1 MKTENKLLVE
11 NSISTTI
18 LLELFISIST
28 AQNEQAILE
37 NTLPLFLKKLNC
49 TLACVTQT
57 FDEKSE
63 IIQVFP
69 EVFSSKTILNQVI
82 NHFQQVKTDSDEI
95 KYIEIG
101 GTHFYSYKLSD
112 FGELILGR
120 TQAFDL
126 FIKNELN
133 SFTTHFGAHLI
144 LARELNHR
152 ECQQKELKTT
162 NDRLSLLENFI
173 NLSTD
178 ALQVADEFGNLVYV
192 NEVASNRLGIANND
206 IHLYR
211 LEDFEPLFKIP
222 INWENHIKDLKQK
235 EHIIIESVNVNQ
247 QTGNL
252 IPVEVTVTYKEL
264 DGKGYIIA
272 ISRDITDR
280 KSFEKELKQQTEL
293 QDLLMKIA
301 SDYINVPLKDLDKLV
316 DKSLKELGEFV
327 HADRTYIFNY
337 DFEHFNASNSHEWC
351 AEGIEPQIENLQEIP
366 LDFIVE
372 WVETHKKGESM
383 DIKDVET
390 LPDSNLKELLA
401 SQSIQSLLAIPLMH
415 QNNCLGFV
423 GFDSVH
429 KKYPYTE
436 KEKQLLT
443 LFAQMLVNVSLRTKT
458 QTELDEAKQKLESV
472 FNEIEDVVW
481 SSKLPNYE
489 LLYITPSA
497 EELYGYP
504 LNDFAT
510 DNQLWQKVIHADD
523 TFIIAEMYEE
533 LQNNGFFEK
542 EYRIETKS
550 KILKWVKNRSKII
563 KDKDGNP
570 IRIDGI
576 ISDITEMKRFEQENI
591 QARELAET
599 ANQAKSAFIANMSHE
614 IRTPLNGVIGFTE
627 LLVNT
632 NLSPDQKMYVENTI
646 TSANTLMGIINDILD
661 LSKIESGRFELD
673 LVKTDIIEV
682 IEQTADIVKYNTAKK
697 GVELLMNVSTNVPRY
712 VFVDPVRLK
721 QILVN
726 LLSNSVK
733 FTSKGEIEISLSH
746 KPFTNKFIFSVRDTG
761 IGISEE
767 DQKKLF
773 KVFGQ
778 ADASITRKFGGT
790 GLGLVISNLLAEK
803 MGSHIHLQS
812 EFGKGSVFSFE
823 LDLEFEDSPKY
834 ELSDI
839 QTIKKVFI
847 IDDNENNR
855 IILKHTLAQWGIES
869 EQAENGFVALKH
881 LEEKRDY
888 DVILIDYQMPVFTG
902 IETVKMI
909 RSKLNI
915 TETDKPVIL
924 LHSSSDDAKIIQEC
938 RELSIQF
945 KLVKPIKA
953 KDLYSSLVKITQLN
967 KTDLNNEPKPNNTH
981 KELQFNDK
989 IELSVL
995 IVDDVQMN
1003 MVLTKKIVSNLL
1015 PNAKILEAINGEIA
1029 VKMYEEQQPKLVLMD
1044 IQMPVKDGFTATKE
1058 IRAFEQLH
1066 HIKPVPIIALTAGV
1080 VLGEREKCF
1089 EYGMDNYISKPIDI
1103 KLLTGIIHSYLAEM
1117 QN

>member
-1 MKTENKLLVE
+1 MKTEKNLAIDNKMA
-11 NSISTTI
+11 ITI

-28 AQNEQAILE
+28 GQNEETLLE

-49 TLACVTQT
+49 TVACITQPNR
-57 FDEKSE
+57 DKME
-63 IIQVFP
+63 ITHIYP
-69 EVFSSKTILNQVI
+69 EVFSSNSNLRQIINQFYTEK
-82 NHFQQVKTDSDEI
+82 NEQDEI
-95 KYIEIG
+95 KY
-101 GTHFYSYKLSD
+101 THFYSYKLSD
-112 FGELILGR
+112 FGELIIGR

-126 FIKNELN
+126 FIKNELA
-133 SFTTHFGAHLI
+133 SLAKHFGAHLV
-144 LARELNHR
+144 LARELKHR
-152 ECQQKELKTT
+152 EIQQQELKTT

-192 NEVASNRLGIANND
+192 NDVASQRLGMDKKD

-211 LEDFEPLFKIP
+211 VEHFEPLFRNP
-222 INWENHIKDLKQK
+222 ANWENHIKELKQK
-235 EHIIIESVNVNQ
+235 EHIIIESANVNQ
-247 QTGNL
+247 KSGNL

-327 HADRTYIFNY
+327 QADRTYIFNY
-337 DFEHFNASNSHEWC
+337 DFEQFTASNSHEWC
-351 AEGIEPQIENLQEIP
+351 ADGIEPQLENLQNIP

-372 WVETHKKGESM
+372 WVNTHKNGESM
-383 DIKDVET
+383 DIEDVDM
-390 LPDSNLKELLA
+390 LPDSNLKELLS

-415 QNNCLGFV
+415 QHNCLGFV
-423 GFDSVH
+423 GFDSV
-429 KKYPYTE
+429 KQQYSYTE

-458 QTELDEAKQKLESV
+458 QTELDVAKQKLESV
-472 FNEIEDVVW
+472 FNEIDDVVW

-497 EELYGYP
+497 EKLYGYP

-510 DNQLWQKVIHADD
+510 DTQLWQKVIHPDD
-523 TFIIAEMYEE
+523 AFIISEIYEE
-533 LQNNGFFEK
+533 LQKNGFFEK

-550 KILKWVKNRSKII
+550 KRLKWVKNRSKII

-570 IRIDGI
+570 IRVDGI
-576 ISDITEMKRFEQENI
+576 ISDITKMKQFEQENI

-599 ANQAKSAFIANMSHE
+599 ANQAKSAFLANMSHE

-632 NLSPDQKMYVENTI
+632 SLSTDQKMYVENTI

-673 LVKTDIIEV
+673 MVKTDIIEV
-682 IEQTADIVKYNTAKK
+682 IEQTADIVKFNTAKK
-697 GVELLMNVSTNVPRY
+697 GIELLMNVSTNVPRY

-726 LLSNSVK
+726 LLSNAVK
-733 FTSKGEIEISLSH
+733 FTSKGEIEISLTH
-746 KPFTNKFIFSVRDTG
+746 KPSTNKFTFSVRDTG

-773 KVFGQ
+773 KVFAQ

-812 EFGKGSVFSFE
+812 EYGNGSEFSFE
-823 LDLEFEDSPKY
+823 LELEFENSPKY
-834 ELSDI
+834 ELS
-839 QTIKKVFI
+839 TIHSIKRVLI

-869 EQAENGFVALKH
+869 EQAENGFAALKH

-915 TETDKPVIL
+915 SETERPVIL

-938 RELSIQF
+938 KELSIQF

-953 KDLYSSLVKITQLN
+953 KDLYSILAKIAQIN
-967 KTDLNNEPKPNNTH
+967 ETDLKNEPKPNTTH
-981 KELQFNDK
+981 ADLQFNDK
-989 IELSVL
+989 IDLCVL

-1015 PNAKILEAINGEIA
+1015 PNATILESINGEIA
-1029 VKMYEEQQPKLVLMD
+1029 VKMYKEQQPKLVLMD

-1058 IRAFEQLH
+1058 IRTFEQLH

-1080 VLGEREKCF
+1080 VLGEREKCI

-1103 KLLTGIIHSYLAEM
+1103 KMLTGIIHSYLSEI